1 MRNRMSMKI
10 SIDTKAFGLFRLWA
24 ISFGLLAAIG
34 CGETKSTSNN
44 GQSTNNQNSGS
55 SKTIPPEYRV
65 LAETLCMEIKTSPEM
80 FRDNK
85 GMSEL
90 IAEGYGAILALRGIK
105 TTDKDITYIAEQGES
120 ALAEGI
126 RRFEKINAMPK
137 PPGADELF
145 FSSFIDG
152 FFGNVFGGYARGKD
166 AEEKQ
171 KAIVNE
177 LMPLIVAI
185 EKADA
190 AQQLMGK
197 IAEKYSA
204 PFTPASGQI
213 VVDFSEA
220 WGCWGPHDWLS
231 IYNAGPALTDIT
243 LAVELT
249 GSKQEMRKNIHF
261 IKSWPANTWMY
272 ARYEP
277 GNEIL
282 GKIVGNMSVPNV
294 QNIAVTLYSPQ
305 YSTNINYI
313 YQGKNKDAKIAKKC
327 KAIALTGRFVPFE
340 SGIFWDTQRGA
351 EFTLDGVPFITNCQ
365 VKLTFDNGNKS
376 TEVVWNI
383 DSWEKGESKSFKTKE
398 GQLRFDPDK
407 INVDISFPGT
417 GYVYKSTLEVKP

>member
-1 MRNRMSMKI
+1 
-10 SIDTKAFGLFRLWA
+10 
-24 ISFGLLAAIG
+24 
-34 CGETKSTSNN
+34 
-44 GQSTNNQNSGS
+44 
-55 SKTIPPEYRV
+55 
-65 LAETLCMEIKTSPEM
+65 
-80 FRDNK
+80 
-85 GMSEL
+85 
-90 IAEGYGAILALRGIK
+90 
-105 TTDKDITYIAEQGES
+105 
-120 ALAEGI
+120 
-126 RRFEKINAMPK
+126 
-137 PPGADELF
+137 
-145 FSSFIDG
+145 
-152 FFGNVFGGYARGKD
+152 
-166 AEEKQ
+166 
-171 KAIVNE
+171 
-177 LMPLIVAI
+177 MPLIVAI

-220 WGCWGPHDWLS
+220 WGCWGPHDWFS

-313 YQGKNKDAKIAKKC
+313 YQGKNKDAKIGQKC
-327 KAIALTGRFVPFE
+327 KAIALSGRFVPFE
-340 SGIFWDTQRGA
+340 SGIFGIHSGA
-351 EFTLDGVPFITNCQ
+351 EFTLDGVPFLGNCQ
-365 VKLTFDNGNKS
+365 VKLTFESGNKS
-376 TEVVWNI
+376 TAVVWDI
-383 DSWEKGESKSFKTKE
+383 DLWKKGERKSFATKE
-398 GQLRFDPDK
+398 AQLTFDPEEIG
-407 INVDISFPGT
+407 INISFPST
-417 GYVYKSTLEVKP
+417 GYVYKSNLKVKP